1 MNYVIF
7 NFGFIF
13 HFTVVACNR
22 AEMIEKYRQL
32 TEEAEARERR
42 ALWRVE
48 RHKLAGQRAEL
59 LQQEQEMWQQQME
72 AGQENDI
79 SRLVD
84 VSVLDGQQASLVS
97 IAGNHEQDALMRN
110 PLDSTLPSDLPP
122 PIFSDDLLPAWAR
135 QSPRETA
142 ETETSSVD
150 LLGSPDDLPQWA
162 RERFETTL
170 PFGDK
175 VTVYD
180 VSFADNLCDNDTD
193 DGIDE
198 ETGET
203 TTERRP
209 AVVVKRPTQHPS
221 DSVMSTLMKDVQIT
235 DSDRDS
241 IVDSKVAAVVD
252 NVGQSLV
259 ELSHATRSVSG
270 YHISMETD
278 SNADVQGKR
287 MVNGRHVSAQSAEQ
301 SDDAVP
307 RIRLV
312 DGQHASVESSESD
325 VSSRGYK
332 KVVDGQHVSA
342 QSQEQVTNAPHVRQV
357 EGKHA
362 SVETTDTEVVAAKGK
377 RFIDGQH
384 ISSESVDD
392 LKATRSIQ
400 PVTGYH
406 ASVESSEATAE
417 HVPKTKRTYGQ
428 QNASQQSSN
437 EVSATFRRLK
447 KAVVG
452 GSVDRETGSH
462 LWQEPLTLSRDFG
475 IVSSRARLARKAA
488 TADDVDARGI
498 ISHPSAETGGEGPTE
513 DELRLKKFRERNTRG
528 HSSSSTVQK
537 LLYGSGGHR
546 GNKDAGAMSATLLQM
561 LVISSCSDYSE
572 LLLPGWFD
580 LKIVQGFVIG
590 GCETISFIS
599 GCVDTHPL
607 IKLIVYN
614 RCNCCSGQASVGH
627 A

>member
-1 MNYVIF
+1 V
-7 NFGFIF
+7 
-13 HFTVVACNR
+13 R
-22 AEMIEKYRQL
+22 A
-32 TEEAEARERR
+32 
-42 ALWRVE
+42 
-48 RHKLAGQRAEL
+48 
-59 LQQEQEMWQQQME
+59 
-72 AGQENDI
+72 
-79 SRLVD
+79 
-84 VSVLDGQQASLVS
+84 
-97 IAGNHEQDALMRN
+97 
-110 PLDSTLPSDLPP
+110 
-122 PIFSDDLLPAWAR
+122 
-135 QSPRETA
+135 A

-162 RERFETTL
+162 QEHFETTL

-180 VSFADNLCDNDTD
+180 VSFADNLGDNDTD

-203 TTERRP
+203 TAERRP
-209 AVVVKRPTQHPS
+209 AVVVKRSTQHPS

-235 DSDRDS
+235 DVNGDF
-241 IVDSKVAAVVD
+241 IADSKVAAVAD
-252 NVGQSLV
+252 NVSQPSV
-259 ELSHATRSVSG
+259 EVGHATRGVSG

-278 SNADVQGKR
+278 SNADGDVLGKR
-287 MVNGRHVSAQSAEQ
+287 MVDGRHVSAQSAEQ

-307 RIRLV
+307 HIRLV
-312 DGQHASVESSESD
+312 DGQHASVESSKSD

-332 KVVDGQHVSA
+332 KFVDGQHVSA
-342 QSQEQVTNAPHVRQV
+342 QSQEQVTNAPHIRQV

-362 SVETTDTEVVAAKGK
+362 AVESIDTEVVASKGK

-392 LKATRSIQ
+392 LKATHSIR

-406 ASVESSEATAE
+406 ASVESSEATAD

-428 QNASQQSSN
+428 QNASQQSSD
-437 EVSATFRRLK
+437 EGSTTFRRLK

-462 LWQEPLTLSRDFG
+462 LWQEPSMFNRDFG

-488 TADDVDARGI
+488 TADGVDARGI
-498 ISHPSAETGGEGPTE
+498 ISHPSAETGNEGPTK
-513 DELRLKKFRERNTRG
+513 DELRLKKFRERNTHG

-537 LLYGSGGHR
+537 LLYSNAGHHGS
-546 GNKDAGAMSATLLQM
+546 KDAGTMSATLLQM
-561 LVISSCSDYSE
+561 LVISSCCDYSE
-572 LLLPGWFD
+572 ILLPGWFS
-580 LKIVQGFVIG
+580 LKIVQGFVSS

-599 GCVDTHPL
+599 GC
-607 IKLIVYN
+607 IS
-614 RCNCCSGQASVGH
+614 RNCYSGQATVGH